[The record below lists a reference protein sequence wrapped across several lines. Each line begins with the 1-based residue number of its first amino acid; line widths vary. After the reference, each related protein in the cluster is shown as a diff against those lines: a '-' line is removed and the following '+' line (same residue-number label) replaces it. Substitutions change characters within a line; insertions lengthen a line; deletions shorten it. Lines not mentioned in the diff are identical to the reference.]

1 MNIEIAIFTLLS
13 FFLLFICTK
22 ISYKFNLVDLPNKR
36 KIHSK
41 PTAYTGGITLSIIYL
56 LAISLFKINDI
67 QLQFILFAG
76 FIISIVGLIDDEY
89 NLNIIGKLI
98 LQLLPILYLIF
109 FRELA
114 LTSMGDYY
122 YFKLNLGD
130 FKIVFTLLASL
141 LLINAFNYFD
151 GIDGSLTFSS
161 FSVLAI
167 LYYLIADE
175 SLRLFLNIILIPLS
189 IFLFFNFS
197 LLKLPKLFLGDGGSL
212 LIGFVISFI
221 LVYSANQKLAHPI
234 LLAWSVVVFV
244 YEFLSVNIHRLKN
257 KKNIFRASQDHLH
270 HLLLKKNKS
279 VIFTN
284 ILIMIINLLMFIIG
298 YFTYILLGPL
308 SSFSMFVFCFII
320 FYYIRNYFLV
330 YNESN

>member
-1 MNIEIAIFTLLS
+1 MNIDIVIFTLLS
-13 FFLLFICTK
+13 FFLLFICAK

-36 KIHSK
+36 KIHLK

-56 LAISLFKINDI
+56 LAILLFNINDI
-67 QLQFILFAG
+67 QLQFILLAG
-76 FIISIVGLIDDEY
+76 FFVSIVGLIDDKY
-89 NLNIIGKLI
+89 NLSIKNKLI
-98 LQLLPILYLIF
+98 LQILPIIYLIF

-114 LTSMGDYY
+114 LISMGDYH
-122 YFKLNLGD
+122 YFKLNLGE
-130 FKIVFTLLASL
+130 FKIFFTLLASL

-161 FSVLAI
+161 ISTIAI

-175 SLRLFLNIILIPLS
+175 NLRLFLIIILIPLC
-189 IFLFFNFS
+189 IFLFLNFS
-197 LLKLPKLFLGDGGSL
+197 LLNLPKLFLGDGGSL

-221 LVYSANQKLAHPI
+221 LVYSANQKLSHPI

-244 YEFLSVNIHRLKN
+244 YEFLSVNINRLKN

-279 VIFTN
+279 AIFTN
-284 ILIMIINLLMFIIG
+284 ILIVIINLLLFIIG
-298 YFTYILLGPL
+298 YFTYIILGPL
-308 SSFSMFVFCFII
+308 SSFFMFVFCFIF
-320 FYYIRNYFLV
+320 FYYLRKNLLV
-330 YNESN
+330 

>member
-1 MNIEIAIFTLLS
+1 MNIEIAIFILLS

-56 LAISLFKINDI
+56 LEISLFKINDI
-67 QLQFILFAG
+67 QLQFILLAG
-76 FIISIVGLIDDEY
+76 FFISIVGLIDDEY
-89 NLNIIGKLI
+89 NLNIIGKLT

-109 FRELA
+109 FKELA

-122 YFKLNLGD
+122 YFKLNLGG

-167 LYYLIADE
+167 LYYLIEDE

-221 LVYSANQKLAHPI
+221 LVYSANQKMAHPI

-257 KKNIFRASQDHLH
+257 KKNIFRADQDHLH

-298 YFTYILLGPL
+298 YFTFILLGPL
-308 SSFSMFVFCFII
+308 SSFSMFVFCFIF